1 MLDKNGIG
9 AYQYDEKVYMDLFG
23 LTGKLGIKK
32 CVALHCYICIYQK
45 NKVYEIAE
53 NM

>member
-32 CVALHCYICIYQK
+32 CVALHCYICITKEQG
-45 NKVYEIAE
+45 I
-53 NM
+53 